1 AFYLADDPFL
11 ESPDVFSNLWRWGTV
26 YTFTTRLYD
35 YDYDNKTVYLWISR
49 DGVSWRLINQTTFVG
64 PTPSDG
70 QPISLNYIPNC
81 DDVGNWYFKFNVSDT
96 SGYRYE
102 VSGYQFS
109 VEKRLVAISPLSGV
123 NEIINREYD
132 VKTLAVNVIDIL
144 NGSSLGNIKVR
155 FVTINKSNEK
165 VYYPT
170 LTNSSGIARFDFNP
184 DCSYNASSSYWYA
197 EVYGED
203 CYEDAF
209 SSNFDI
215 LILGQLKSQIIY
227 PEKNSEF
234 PTGILINVNTSIYS
248 DCSDEGRISGA
259 SLNIK
264 ITDPYNTTYNCYPI
278 SENSGFYN
286 CTFDTSFKKPGYYVI
301 KLNASKENYD
311 YNYTEYSDW
320 FKILNSPPTYSS
332 LNVTPEESYWT
343 DTFNFS
349 VYVSDSD
356 YDDVNCSL
364 EIKEK
369 GSEIWNY
376 VNSTLIQGS
385 GLCSF
390 VIKNFGCDDIG
401 SREFR
406 FVLFD
411 GSNDPVITTSNQ
423 FNLTKSLI
431 NVSLYSGS
439 GISINR
445 NTGFSYLGV
454 VIYDLIRNKQI
465 GYQNGMP
472 ESKVTFN
479 VTKDGSNYIILTPE
493 PQDTMNGIAQVL
505 LTPDCTYT
513 TGIQYWKGYVVSD
526 SCYDDAFS
534 SEFNFTVIGSLTP
547 RVVEPTGGIKYL
559 KGSNISIIS
568 NISDDCENLV
578 DPDIFNISVISSTG
592 ISYTCEVERMSLGY
606 YNCTFESSGKPAGYY
621 SIRLNATK
629 LFHGTS
635 IYTETNAFWIETLPS
650 LINLGTNRPNDKG
663 GWGEP
668 WGFRVNVT
676 DEDKDLVNVYAWYRQ
691 KGVENWQ
698 LLGTGQKP
706 QGSVSSIISISPSP
720 AFSCS
725 HLLGLTEAEYEF
737 FFNASDDDSNIATSE
752 VRNFTLERD
761 DIQVSISQG
770 DGAIYNR
777 SSTAKVS
784 LGINVQDRDRNS
796 GANQPYNA
804 TLLVTYNGYTFTQD
818 QVRTSSSSSL
828 TFSFPNISK
837 CIYQVG
843 PQLWKVNVDSIC
855 YKPATSSIANLNI
868 TTLPLNLSLVYPV
881 NKVFDINDQIPVII
895 NVRDDCGFVPYA
907 SVSISIK
914 NQDGNEYSCSQVT
927 DHLNG
932 TYSCIFSNLEMG
944 YYTVL
949 ANASKQYYPEG
960 EFVKENAFLVATYP
974 SILNARAYSS
984 KGENFGGWGDTWSF
998 EIEVKDEDQLKFD
1011 FERLNISLY
1020 INFTGNY
1027 ELINSTICYAPEC
1040 NQSTIKILTSTFDC
1054 SKIGTKNFKFVVTD
1068 YFNNSQEIEGTI
1080 IIQPDEARLNVTEYP
1095 LTINREGYESK
1106 GFVFRIYDEDKKIY
1120 PSNVNVSLKFTTDGI
1135 NFNYV
1140 VYELSDSDGNVSY
1153 YLDPDCS
1160 FTAGT
1165 QYFKAETSDICYQ
1178 FAETEN
1184 YNFDIIGSLRNSI
1197 IYPEKGSEIL
1207 IEYGELINV
1216 SALVEDECENKISEA
1231 TVSLKAIWP
1240 NNTQETLTLLS
1251 SQNGIYN
1258 FTLDLTSKIGGN
1270 YSFSV
1275 ESSKE
1280 YYNSNS
1286 TLFENWIFLINS
1298 PPIAENVSVAP
1309 ESGGWGEKFSF
1320 RVDVYDLQRDTI
1332 NCSLYVY
1339 TGKNDW
1345 LLKGSKI
1352 IQNGQGTCEINVT
1365 NFDCLDINTTQ
1376 PTRFKFQISD
1386 GENVFN
1392 TSEILAPSIGRNDVN
1407 LTLIRGNNSFVNRT
1421 YGSTLFTIRVFDLDR
1436 SIYPENVNLS
1446 VLATKDN
1453 YNYQRIGYVLSNSTG
1468 YANFNFAPDCSY
1480 NVGIQNW
1487 KFEVVDNCYIPLNSS
1502 DYITTIYGWL
1512 RNNITSP
1519 KGEKYLRGEQDV
1531 ILRGQIK
1538 DECGNEISQA
1548 NATFKVRNVNGATF
1562 TCSPTQEEDFGYYN
1576 CTIYSQTHSTW
1587 PTRGYDVTME
1597 SNKTYY
1603 NINSTTQQFMQG
1615 VRGFFLETRPR
1626 IWNPQAIPSQD
1637 GGWGETW
1644 SFKVR
1649 VGDYDFDNLVVRM
1662 WLRKAGQDW
1671 SLAAANYSVQG
1682 EDVEVVFTKSDFTS
1696 LDIGNWEVKF
1706 NVTDYPNV
1714 DSWDKNE
1721 TLPISFTLV
1730 QDDINITLIEGN
1742 DTVVNRSIAPLQ
1754 SNATFSIRIYDT
1766 DKNELIGVGVP
1777 INAKFYVS
1785 NDSSWTSFILDS
1797 SVSSIQAGQ
1806 FVNTTFPTQ
1815 PRCRYD
1821 IGLLRW
1827 YAEAGGSGTAYKLT
1841 NSTSFYGYFYVTT
1854 VTYPLQAQVL
1864 APDNKTYRRAVDSI
1878 TYIGNV
1884 SDD

>member
-1 AFYLADDPFL
+1 
-11 ESPDVFSNLWRWGTV
+11 
-26 YTFTTRLYD
+26 
-35 YDYDNKTVYLWISR
+35 
-49 DGVSWRLINQTTFVG
+49 
-64 PTPSDG
+64 
-70 QPISLNYIPNC
+70 
-81 DDVGNWYFKFNVSDT
+81 
-96 SGYRYE
+96 
-102 VSGYQFS
+102 
-109 VEKRLVAISPLSGV
+109 
-123 NEIINREYD
+123 
-132 VKTLAVNVIDIL
+132 
-144 NGSSLGNIKVR
+144 
-155 FVTINKSNEK
+155 
-165 VYYPT
+165 
-170 LTNSSGIARFDFNP
+170 
-184 DCSYNASSSYWYA
+184 
-197 EVYGED
+197 
-203 CYEDAF
+203 
-209 SSNFDI
+209 
-215 LILGQLKSQIIY
+215 
-227 PEKNSEF
+227 
-234 PTGILINVNTSIYS
+234 
-248 DCSDEGRISGA
+248 
-259 SLNIK
+259 
-264 ITDPYNTTYNCYPI
+264 
-278 SENSGFYN
+278 
-286 CTFDTSFKKPGYYVI
+286 
-301 KLNASKENYD
+301 
-311 YNYTEYSDW
+311 
-320 FKILNSPPTYSS
+320 
-332 LNVTPEESYWT
+332 
-343 DTFNFS
+343 
-349 VYVSDSD
+349 
-356 YDDVNCSL
+356 
-364 EIKEK
+364 
-369 GSEIWNY
+369 
-376 VNSTLIQGS
+376 
-385 GLCSF
+385 
-390 VIKNFGCDDIG
+390 
-401 SREFR
+401 
-406 FVLFD
+406 
-411 GSNDPVITTSNQ
+411 
-423 FNLTKSLI
+423 
-431 NVSLYSGS
+431 
-439 GISINR
+439 
-445 NTGFSYLGV
+445 
-454 VIYDLIRNKQI
+454 
-465 GYQNGMP
+465 
-472 ESKVTFN
+472 
-479 VTKDGSNYIILTPE
+479 
-493 PQDTMNGIAQVL
+493 
-505 LTPDCTYT
+505 
-513 TGIQYWKGYVVSD
+513 
-526 SCYDDAFS
+526 
-534 SEFNFTVIGSLTP
+534 
-547 RVVEPTGGIKYL
+547 
-559 KGSNISIIS
+559 
-568 NISDDCENLV
+568 
-578 DPDIFNISVISSTG
+578 
-592 ISYTCEVERMSLGY
+592 
-606 YNCTFESSGKPAGYY
+606 
-621 SIRLNATK
+621 
-629 LFHGTS
+629 
-635 IYTETNAFWIETLPS
+635 
-650 LINLGTNRPNDKG
+650 
-663 GWGEP
+663 
-668 WGFRVNVT
+668 
-676 DEDKDLVNVYAWYRQ
+676 
-691 KGVENWQ
+691 
-698 LLGTGQKP
+698 
-706 QGSVSSIISISPSP
+706 
-720 AFSCS
+720 
-725 HLLGLTEAEYEF
+725 
-737 FFNASDDDSNIATSE
+737 
-752 VRNFTLERD
+752 
-761 DIQVSISQG
+761 
-770 DGAIYNR
+770 
-777 SSTAKVS
+777 
-784 LGINVQDRDRNS
+784 
-796 GANQPYNA
+796 
-804 TLLVTYNGYTFTQD
+804 
-818 QVRTSSSSSL
+818 
-828 TFSFPNISK
+828 
-837 CIYQVG
+837 
-843 PQLWKVNVDSIC
+843 
-855 YKPATSSIANLNI
+855 
-868 TTLPLNLSLVYPV
+868 
-881 NKVFDINDQIPVII
+881 
-895 NVRDDCGFVPYA
+895 
-907 SVSISIK
+907 
-914 NQDGNEYSCSQVT
+914 
-927 DHLNG
+927 
-932 TYSCIFSNLEMG
+932 
-944 YYTVL
+944 
-949 ANASKQYYPEG
+949 
-960 EFVKENAFLVATYP
+960 
-974 SILNARAYSS
+974 
-984 KGENFGGWGDTWSF
+984 
-998 EIEVKDEDQLKFD
+998 
-1011 FERLNISLY
+1011 
-1020 INFTGNY
+1020 
-1027 ELINSTICYAPEC
+1027 
-1040 NQSTIKILTSTFDC
+1040 
-1054 SKIGTKNFKFVVTD
+1054 
-1068 YFNNSQEIEGTI
+1068 
-1080 IIQPDEARLNVTEYP
+1080 
-1095 LTINREGYESK
+1095 EGYESK

-1884 SDD
+1884 SDDCGGVKGASITFNTEPFTVWGRCLPSAVVDYLNGTYSCTVISASDALLQWYNLTMQASKQYYNDSLTARKIDSFNLATNPEIKDPRTNKAGNIGGWGEVWTFSVDVRDIDRAAYSFEAMNVSLWIDLGNGFELSNSTICSATTCADWTTISFSRTFECGKQGIKRFKFNVSDYWGYKNETSIESFTIEKDDVDIEFVSDPDYINREFSSTGQFVFRILDTDRQAYVTNTSTLAKIWFTTNSSDPNSWDSGRIVNPSNDGYVYYNFDPNCSYSVGIQYWKAGTIEED